1 MEIKLFK
8 TSKGIVTNLDF
19 QNYIDKFNL
28 KGKDVLI
35 YSRLLSFGRLLGRNA
50 VENILSIL
58 KDTIGDKGT
67 LIIPT
72 YTLNTYKL
80 PRVFNAAE
88 SKVMSGILGE
98 FSILDRDFERTI
110 HPVYSNSVYGNNKKY
125 YKTQSETT
133 CFGEGSFFDLFSK
146 TQNGVILMLG
156 LNFNGPTLYHYYD
169 QKFKA
174 KGRFLKSFEV
184 QIQTA
189 EKEYM
194 LNFDSYVKDNDF
206 YYNKMNCLAMFHAVT
221 NKMELVKT
229 AYIGDGITYKITES
243 NFKNLYKTA
252 LEVDQEYFLISNKDD
267 WTEYYMKNNFKLFYD
282 SISEEK
288 LKQFKTKWNEYN

>member
-8 TSKGIVTNLDF
+8 TSQGIITNLDF
-19 QNYIDKFNL
+19 QNHIDKFDL
-28 KGKDVLI
+28 KGKDVI
-35 YSRLLSFGRLLGRNA
+35 VYSRLLSFGRLFGKEA
-50 VENILSIL
+50 VGSIL
-58 KDTIGDKGT
+58 TILKKAIGDKGT
-67 LIIPT
+67 IIIPT

-80 PRVFNAAE
+80 PRIFNEAK

-98 FSILDRDFERTI
+98 LSVLDKDFERTV
-110 HPVYSNSVYGNNKKY
+110 HPVYSNSVYGFNKQY

-146 TQNGVILMLG
+146 TKNGIILMLG

-189 EKEYM
+189 EKEYL
-194 LNFDSYVKDNDF
+194 LNFDSYVKDHDF
-206 YYNKMNCLAMFHAVT
+206 YNNKMNCLAMFDAVA

-229 AYIGDGITYKITES
+229 IYIGDGITHKITES
-243 NFKNLYKTA
+243 NFKNLYKIA
-252 LEVDQEYFLISNKDD
+252 LEVDQGYFLISNEED
-267 WTEYYMKNNFKLFYD
+267 WTEYYMRNNFKLFYD
-282 SISEEK
+282 SISEKKFNE
-288 LKQFKTKWNEYN
+288 FKTKWNEYN